1 MQGEL
6 SASALEKL
14 CQGVSYVVR
23 VKAYNYT
30 KSKLPKCLYS
40 VQEYDLLAKTKRG
53 KSVKNVGGSTS
64 SAEKPHKRVRQ
75 QLFVDKHYDGSSNED
90 DLPLAVAF
98 QKKKKKNQLQV
109 CGSTLK
115 HNGTL

>member
-1 MQGEL
+1 M
-6 SASALEKL
+6 
-14 CQGVSYVVR
+14 R

-64 SAEKPHKRVRQ
+64 SVEKPHKRVRQ
-75 QLFVDKHYDGSSNED
+75 QPSVDKHYDGSSNED

-98 QKKKKKNQLQV
+98 QKKKKK
-109 CGSTLK
+109 K
-115 HNGTL
+115 E